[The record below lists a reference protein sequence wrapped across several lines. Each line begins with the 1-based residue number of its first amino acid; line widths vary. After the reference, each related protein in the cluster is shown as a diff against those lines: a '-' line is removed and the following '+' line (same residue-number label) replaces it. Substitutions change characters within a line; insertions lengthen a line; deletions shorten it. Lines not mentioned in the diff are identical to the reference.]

1 VLFIQQEPQV
11 QYLPIFAQ
19 LKNRPVLLVGAGH
32 VALRKAG
39 TLLKAGA
46 RLTVV
51 ATYFADEFIEW
62 QHQGKATLIESRFSP
77 EHIAGHVL
85 VIAAT
90 DDDAVNQSVF
100 EAADAR
106 NILVNTVDDQPNCS
120 FIFPAIID
128 RSPILIAISS
138 AGTAPVLA
146 RRLREKLEAILPAHL
161 GPLAQLVGAFRDK
174 VKQKISG
181 FAGRRQFWE
190 RVFDS
195 SIVREVQA
203 NRLEVAQ
210 QQLEALLEREIPT
223 QGEVY
228 LVGSGPGDPE
238 LLTLKALQLM
248 QQADV
253 VVYDYLVS
261 EPIMQ
266 LVRRDAELICV
277 GKKAGAHSVA
287 QEETN
292 NLLVSLALSGKK
304 VCRLK
309 GGDPFIFGR
318 GAEEIEV
325 LLPHQ
330 IPFQVVPGITAAA
343 GCAAYAG
350 IALTHRDYAQAVQ
363 FVTGHCRKD
372 GVEPDWHSLSR
383 PNQTLVIYMGLMK
396 VEHIQQQ
403 LLSSGRAADIPVAVI
418 ENGTRAEQRVF
429 TGRLDQLADLV
440 TRHQVQ
446 SPALLIIGEVVALQQ
461 KLHWFGDRPD
471 QQAQQP
477 LTNRI

>member
-1 VLFIQQEPQV
+1 M

-19 LKNRPVLLVGAGH
+19 LNNRPVLLVGAGH

-51 ATYFADEFIEW
+51 ATYFSDEFVEW
-62 QHQGKATLIESRFSP
+62 QQQGKVTLIESRFSP
-77 EHIAGHVL
+77 EHIDGHVL

-146 RRLREKLEAILPAHL
+146 RRLREKLEALLPAHL

-203 NRLEVAQ
+203 NRLDVAQ
-210 QQLEALLEREIPT
+210 QHLEALLEQEIPT

-292 NLLVSLALSGKK
+292 KVLVSLALAGKK

-325 LLPHQ
+325 LLPHG

-403 LLSSGRAADIPVAVI
+403 LLSAGRAADIPVAVI
-418 ENGTRAEQRVF
+418 ENGTRPEQRVF
-429 TGRLDQLADLV
+429 TGKLSEMASLV
-440 TRHQVQ
+440 AEHQVQ

>member
-1 VLFIQQEPQV
+1 
-11 QYLPIFAQ
+11 
-19 LKNRPVLLVGAGH
+19 
-32 VALRKAG
+32 
-39 TLLKAGA
+39 
-46 RLTVV
+46 
-51 ATYFADEFIEW
+51 
-62 QHQGKATLIESRFSP
+62 
-77 EHIAGHVL
+77 
-85 VIAAT
+85 
-90 DDDAVNQSVF
+90 
-100 EAADAR
+100 
-106 NILVNTVDDQPNCS
+106 
-120 FIFPAIID
+120 
-128 RSPILIAISS
+128 
-138 AGTAPVLA
+138 
-146 RRLREKLEAILPAHL
+146 
-161 GPLAQLVGAFRDK
+161 
-174 VKQKISG
+174 
-181 FAGRRQFWE
+181 
-190 RVFDS
+190 
-195 SIVREVQA
+195 VREVQA
-203 NRLEVAQ
+203 NRLDVAQ
-210 QQLEALLEREIPT
+210 QQLEDLLEREIPT

-266 LVRRDAELICV
+266 LVRRDAELVCV

-325 LLPHQ
+325 LLPHN

-372 GVEPDWHSLSR
+372 GVEPDWQSLSR

-403 LLSSGRAADIPVAVI
+403 LLAAGRAADIPVAVI
-418 ENGTRAEQRVF
+418 ENGTRPEQRVF
-429 TGRLDQLADLV
+429 TGKLSELASLV
-440 TRHQVQ
+440 AQHQVQ

-461 KLHWFGDRPD
+461 KLNWFGDRPD
-471 QQAQQP
+471 QQALQP

>member
-1 VLFIQQEPQV
+1 MTGFV
-11 QYLPIFAQ
+11 
-19 LKNRPVLLVGAGH
+19 
-32 VALRKAG
+32 
-39 TLLKAGA
+39 
-46 RLTVV
+46 
-51 ATYFADEFIEW
+51 
-62 QHQGKATLIESRFSP
+62 
-77 EHIAGHVL
+77 
-85 VIAAT
+85 
-90 DDDAVNQSVF
+90 
-100 EAADAR
+100 
-106 NILVNTVDDQPNCS
+106 S
-120 FIFPAIID
+120 FV
-128 RSPILIAISS
+128 S
-138 AGTAPVLA
+138 
-146 RRLREKLEAILPAHL
+146 
-161 GPLAQLVGAFRDK
+161 
-174 VKQKISG
+174 
-181 FAGRRQFWE
+181 
-190 RVFDS
+190 
-195 SIVREVQA
+195 
-203 NRLEVAQ
+203 
-210 QQLEALLEREIPT
+210 
-223 QGEVY
+223 
-228 LVGSGPGDPE
+228 SGPGDPE

-261 EPIMQ
+261 EPILQ
-266 LVRRDAELICV
+266 LVRRDAELVCV

-325 LLPHQ
+325 LLPHG

-372 GVEPDWHSLSR
+372 GVEPDWQSLSR

-403 LLSSGRAADIPVAVI
+403 LLSAGRAATIPVAVI
-418 ENGTRAEQRVF
+418 ENGTRADQRVF
-429 TGRLDQLADLV
+429 TGQLNQLASLV
-440 TRHQVQ
+440 AQHQVQ

-461 KLHWFGDRPD
+461 KLNWFGDRPD
-471 QQAQQP
+471 QQAQQS